1 MIFFVTDFASLG
13 LSAPLLR
20 ALEAA
25 GYATPT
31 PIQAQ
36 SIPLVLDGRD
46 LLGIAQTGTGK
57 TAAFALPTL
66 HRLAATPGRPP
77 RGGCR
82 ALVLSP
88 TRELASQIAD
98 SVKIYGKHLGLSVAT
113 IFGGVPHRPQVRMLE
128 RGVDI
133 VVGTPGRLLD
143 HLNGRT
149 LRLDA
154 VRVFVLDEADRMLDQ
169 GFLPDVRRIV
179 PALPKDR
186 QTLFFSATMPREIE
200 RLAADILREPAK
212 VEVTPA
218 STTVERIAQRVL
230 FVEAARKRGL
240 LAELLRGEGV
250 GLALVFA
257 RTKHGADR
265 VVKQLGQDGI
275 TAHAIHGNKSQGQRE
290 RALAEFRTGRA
301 PVLVATDIAA
311 RGIDVDGV
319 THVVQFDL
327 PDTPE
332 TYVHRIGRTARAGA
346 SGVAIALCA
355 PEEREK
361 LQAVEKLIRL
371 RLPTEDRRSDTSM
384 PMLEPARQ
392 TRQRQGRPSRPGNG
406 AGGGRGGPQQPRR
419 SNGDQQRPPSRHA
432 QGGGS
437 SGPGR
442 GPAPAHPPR
451 RNGDAMAQVTAPAG
465 PPADGRKDRRW
476 RDADF
481 RDSIPEPRLWRGGED
496 SRRRP
501 SSAAR

>member
-1 MIFFVTDFASLG
+1 MSFSTLG

-20 ALEAA
+20 ALDGT

-36 SIPLVLDGRD
+36 AIPLVLEGRD

-57 TAAFALPTL
+57 TAAFSLPML

-98 SVKIYGKHLGLSVAT
+98 SVKAYGKHLGLSVAT
-113 IFGGVPHRPQVRMLE
+113 IFGGVPHRPQARALE
-128 RGVDI
+128 RGVDV

-149 LRLDA
+149 LQLDA

-169 GFLPDVRRIV
+169 GFLPDLRRVV

-200 RLAADILREPAK
+200 RLAADLLRDPAR

-218 STTVERIAQRVL
+218 ATTVERIAQRVL
-230 FVEAARKRGL
+230 LVETARKRAL

-250 GLALVFA
+250 GRTLVFA

-265 VVKQLGQDGI
+265 VVKQLGQDGFA
-275 TAHAIHGNKSQGQRE
+275 AHAIHGNKSQGQRE
-290 RALAEFRTGRA
+290 RALAEFRAGHA

-332 TYVHRIGRTARAGA
+332 SYVHRIGRTARAGA

-371 RLPTEDRRSDTSM
+371 RLPAEDRRQEKGTHM
-384 PMLEPARQ
+384 TTAA
-392 TRQRQGRPSRPGNG
+392 QRQGRPQR
-406 AGGGRGGPQQPRR
+406 Q
-419 SNGDQQRPPSRHA
+419 DRPPQSANGSGCGRAALPQPDGRAASRHA
-432 QGGGS
+432 AS
-437 SGPGR
+437 
-442 GPAPAHPPR
+442 PAPAR
-451 RNGDAMAQVTAPAG
+451 ED
-465 PPADGRKDRRW
+465 RKDRRW

-481 RDSIPEPRLWRGGED
+481 RDGLPDPDPRLWRGGGED
-496 SRRRP
+496 RRRR
-501 SSAAR
+501 AAVR